1 MSYEAPPILRLAERL
16 LVDVEEAVRR
26 FPRYHKYLLGQELRA
41 QAMRIARLSHRA
53 WHDRAGQGDW
63 LKQLVWAVDD
73 LKISLQ
79 LGMRIKAF
87 SSFHQFEQ
95 LALLTGE
102 LGKQSG
108 GWYRQYLK
116 GQQAA
121 AVVQPS

>member
-1 MSYEAPPILRLAERL
+1 
-16 LVDVEEAVRR
+16 
-26 FPRYHKYLLGQELRA
+26 
-41 QAMRIARLSHRA
+41 MRIARLSHRA
-53 WHDRAGQGDW
+53 WHDNAGQGDW

-116 GQQAA
+116 GQQASA
-121 AVVQPS
+121 LVQPS

>member
-16 LVDVEEAVRR
+16 LVEVEEAVRR
-26 FPRYHKYLLGQELRA
+26 FPRYHKYSLGQDLRA
-41 QAMRIARLSHRA
+41 QSMTIARLCHRA
-53 WHDRAGQGDW
+53 WHDKAGQGDW